1 MYGDARS
8 PENTEQNGYECNARR
23 VSQRSKVSRGIPEPH
38 PATMSETVVSAAA
51 ADVDCIALVDC
62 SDVQTLLNS
71 HCRIIPMR
79 QLMFGEAGI
88 GVSSDG

>member
-1 MYGDARS
+1 
-8 PENTEQNGYECNARR
+8 
-23 VSQRSKVSRGIPEPH
+23 
-38 PATMSETVVSAAA
+38 MSETVVSAAA